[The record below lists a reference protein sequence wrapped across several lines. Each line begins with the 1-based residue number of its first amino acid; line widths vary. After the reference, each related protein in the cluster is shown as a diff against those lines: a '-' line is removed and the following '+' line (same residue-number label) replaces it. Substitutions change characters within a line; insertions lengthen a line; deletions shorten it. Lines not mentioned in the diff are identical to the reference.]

1 MTVMRFAAYVLVA
14 GLAAAGLGF
23 AAYSLLYGDLDREQG
38 GIASKAKESVLA
50 QPLHR
55 HASTDQLPQHLRA
68 AARHLRFDQWPV
80 TDGNIIPG
88 FIAPADGALIASSAS
103 LQGRWSNVGTRLEVV
118 LWPIGEFVH
127 DPGDAR
133 GLNNLI
139 SDSHLE
145 GLPFVGTDYV
155 AATRQDMQLA
165 EQGGNRRIDVNIQ
178 VYPAEVN
185 AYAALVGRCNLRGS
199 ADLPTGLGP
208 EPFEKFESR
217 TSGAAGAVAIVN
229 SGQAGAFDGGPGKVT
244 FVSFARKNVT
254 VTIDSHSGNPSHADW
269 DPVCILSLAR
279 WLDSRVA
286 AVPAVSPAE
295 RESMRPA
302 FSLAVDRQIIKA
314 LDAPGE
320 LANPLDESGFSCTA
334 PSNAGL
340 GSGPWAW
347 EGCFGFHLKQ
357 LLMSGDPPQGTFCSL
372 AWSGEKQLAVS
383 CLDLATGV
391 PGIATASVLVE
402 DR

>member
-1 MTVMRFAAYVLVA
+1 MTVVRIAAYAMIA
-14 GLAAAGLGF
+14 GLAVAGAGF
-23 AAYSLLYGDLDREQG
+23 AAYSLLYGEVDREQG
-38 GIASKAKESVLA
+38 GIVPESGTPKPAEPRNRQHSHTLLPSGL
-50 QPLHR
+50 QP
-55 HASTDQLPQHLRA
+55 AAVHLG
-68 AARHLRFDQWPV
+68 FYQWPT
-80 TDGNIIPG
+80 TDGKIIPG
-88 FIAPADGALIASSAS
+88 FMAPTDGELIASSAG
-103 LQGRWSNVGTRLEVV
+103 LPGKWSNVAPGLTVV
-118 LWPIGEFVH
+118 LWPIGQFVH
-127 DPGDAR
+127 DPGHAR
-133 GLNNLI
+133 MLNNLI

-145 GLPFVGTDYV
+145 GLPFDRAEYL

-165 EQGGNRRIDVNIQ
+165 DQGGYRRIDVVVQ
-178 VYPAEVN
+178 VYPAEIN
-185 AYAALVGRCNLRGS
+185 AYAALVARCNREGS

-217 TSGAAGAVAIVN
+217 TSGAAGAVAIVY

-244 FVSFARKNVT
+244 FVNFARKNVT
-254 VTIDSHSGNPSHADW
+254 VTIDSRDGNPSHADR

-302 FSLAVDRQIIKA
+302 FTVAVDRSVIKA
-314 LDAPGE
+314 LRAPGE
-320 LANPLDESGFSCTA
+320 LANRLDVSGFSCTA

-340 GSGPWAW
+340 GSGPWSW
-347 EGCFGFHLKQ
+347 EACFGSHLKQ
-357 LLMSGDPPQGTFCSL
+357 LILTGNPPQGTFCSL
-372 AWSGEKQLAVS
+372 AWSGEKQIAVS